1 MTAQG
6 KLSLSPLWHNSPMP
20 TIARLFLALGSVNMA
35 LAVALGAFGA
45 HALKARLAES
55 WLGAYQTGNEYHF
68 YHALGL
74 ILVGLIALGRP
85 RNIWLG
91 VAGWAM
97 FAGIL
102 LFCGSLYLLAVLRLR
117 WLGMITPVGGGL
129 FILAWLALC
138 AACCRDSGSPRNQ

>member
-1 MTAQG
+1 
-6 KLSLSPLWHNSPMP
+6 MP

-45 HALKARLAES
+45 HALKSRLDAV
-55 WLGAYQTGNEYHF
+55 WLQAYQTGGEYHF

-74 ILVGLIALGRP
+74 ILVGLIALHRP
-85 RNIWLG
+85 RNIWLR
-91 VAGWAM
+91 VSGWAM
-97 FAGIL
+97 LAGLL
-102 LFCGSLYLLAVLRLR
+102 LFCGSLYLLAVLKLR

-138 AACCRDSGSPRNQ
+138 AAVLADSELP

>member
-6 KLSLSPLWHNSPMP
+6 KLSLSPLWHNSLMP

-45 HALKARLAES
+45 HVLRARLAES

-74 ILVGLIALGRP
+74 ILAGLIALGRP

-91 VAGWAM
+91 VAGWSM

-102 LFCGSLYLLAVLRLR
+102 LFCGSLYLLAMLRLR

-138 AACCRDSGSPRNQ
+138 AAVLADSELP

>member
-1 MTAQG
+1 
-6 KLSLSPLWHNSPMP
+6 MP
-20 TIARLFLALGSVNMA
+20 TTARLFLALGSVNMA

-45 HALKARLAES
+45 HALKSRLDEA
-55 WLGAYQTGNEYHF
+55 WLRAYQTSGEYHV

-74 ILVGLIALGRP
+74 ILVGLIALHRP
-85 RNIWLG
+85 RNTWLR
-91 VAGWAM
+91 VSGWAM
-97 FAGIL
+97 LAGLL

-138 AACCRDSGSPRNQ
+138 AAVLADSELPRM